1 VKVTVTVRPRAG
13 ILDPQGEAVRRS
25 LQGLGYA
32 AADVRA
38 GKVFDL
44 DLDVG
49 DVREAMKVAGRIA
62 EQVLSNPLIEEFD
75 VAVQEPATV

>member
-1 VKVTVTVRPRAG
+1 MKVTVTVRPRAG

-32 AADVRA
+32 ASDVRA

-44 DLDVG
+44 DLDVA
-49 DVREAMKVAGRIA
+49 DAREAMKVAGRIA

-75 VAVQEPATV
+75 VAVPESVAV

>member
-1 VKVTVTVRPRAG
+1 MKVTVTVRPRAG

-49 DVREAMKVAGRIA
+49 DAREAVKVAGRIA
-62 EQVLSNPLIEEFD
+62 EQVLSNPLIEEFE
-75 VAVQEPATV
+75 VAAQEPAGV

>member
-1 VKVTVTVRPRAG
+1 MKVTVLVRPREG

-25 LQGLGYA
+25 LAGLGYP

-44 DLDVG
+44 QVEAG
-49 DVREAMKVAGRIA
+49 DADQARRIA
-62 EQVLSNPLIEEFD
+62 GEIAEKVLSNPLIESFD
-75 VAVQEPATV
+75 VEVAG

>member
-1 VKVTVTVRPRAG
+1 MKVTVLVRPRDG

-25 LQGLGYA
+25 LAGLGYP

-44 DLDVG
+44 EV
-49 DVREAMKVAGRIA
+49 EAKDADGARAIAGEIA
-62 EQVLSNPLIEEFD
+62 EKVLSNPLIESYQVE
-75 VAVQEPATV
+75 VAG

>member
-1 VKVTVTVRPRAG
+1 MRATVLVRPKPG

-32 AADVRA
+32 AAEVRA

-49 DVREAMKVAGRIA
+49 DAREAMKVAGRIA

-75 VAVQEPATV
+75 VAVQEPASV

>member
-32 AADVRA
+32 ASDVRA

-44 DLDVG
+44 DLDVA
-49 DVREAMKVAGRIA
+49 DARDAMKVAGRIA

-75 VAVQEPATV
+75 VAVPESVAV

>member
-1 VKVTVTVRPRAG
+1 MKVTVTVRPRAG

-49 DVREAMKVAGRIA
+49 DAREAVKVAGRIA
-62 EQVLSNPLIEEFD
+62 EQVLSNPLIEEFE
-75 VAVQEPATV
+75 VAAQEPASV

>member
-1 VKVTVTVRPRAG
+1 MKVTVLVRPRDG

-25 LQGLGYA
+25 LAGLGYP

-44 DLDVG
+44 DVDGG
-49 DVREAMKVAGRIA
+49 DEEQVRRIA
-62 EQVLSNPLIEEFD
+62 GEIAEKVLSNPLIEQYE
-75 VAVQEPATV
+75 VELVGA

>member
-1 VKVTVTVRPRAG
+1 MKVTVTVRPRAG

-32 AADVRA
+32 VSDVRA
-38 GKVFDL
+38 GKMFDL

-49 DVREAMKVAGRIA
+49 DAREAMKVAGRIA

-75 VAVQEPATV
+75 VAVQEPAAV